1 MWEINVAD
9 LTIDSP
15 EFPIAK
21 EAILGRYQRL
31 RAQHLPAGDQ
41 TFKRNA
47 PAQERTAGS
56 YTVVVVKHADIAMR
70 AFGGGHY
77 PPAFALARPALEG
90 LIKQF
95 LIGEY
100 KDEDD
105 GWQRIVRS
113 QGRISPRKLQEL
125 AQRFPELAH
134 IVPVWKT
141 LSPILNDFVHGG
153 VGQLTSNP
161 IDAVSEP
168 RYPGAWFWSTAL
180 VYTVC
185 MLATS
190 GWFWVHLGEQGRAK
204 ALTDAVAGEDWGSL
218 TTTRNGQNVR
228 IFAATPSPA
237 AAS

>member
-9 LTIDSP
+9 LTTDSR
-15 EFPIAK
+15 EFPIAR
-21 EAILGRYQRL
+21 EAILGRYTRL
-31 RAQHLPAGDQ
+31 RTQHLPAGDQ
-41 TFKRNA
+41 RRKRA
-47 PAQERTAGS
+47 VSARERAAGS
-56 YTVVVVKHADIAMR
+56 YTVVIVKHADIAMR

-113 QGRISPRKLQEL
+113 QEGVNLRKLQEL

-134 IVPVWKT
+134 IVPVWKALART
-141 LSPILNDFVHGG
+141 LNDFVHGG

-161 IDAVSEP
+161 IDAVREP

-190 GWFWVHLGEQGRAK
+190 GWFWVHIGEQGRAK
-204 ALTDAVAGEDWGSL
+204 ALVDAVAGENWESL
-218 TTTRNGQNVR
+218 TATRNGQNVR
-228 IFAATPSPA
+228 IFAATPSPG

>member
-9 LTIDSP
+9 LSTDSR

-21 EAILGRYQRL
+21 EAILKRYWRL
-31 RAQHLPAGDQ
+31 RAQHLPAGDH
-41 TFKRNA
+41 TRKRDVSER
-47 PAQERTAGS
+47 ERTARS
-56 YTVVVVKHADIAMR
+56 YTVVIVEHADIAMW

-95 LIGEY
+95 SISEY
-100 KDEDD
+100 PDEDD

-113 QGRISPRKLQEL
+113 QEPVNLRALRKLTERVPV
-125 AQRFPELAH
+125 AAH
-134 IVPVWKT
+134 ILPVWKT
-141 LSPILNDFVHGG
+141 LAEILNDFVHGG

-168 RYPGAWFWSTAL
+168 RYPGAWFWSVAL

-204 ALTDAVAGEDWGSL
+204 ALTDAVDGEDWESI
-218 TTTRNGQNVR
+218 TVMHNGQNVR
-228 IFAATPSPA
+228 IFAAPPSRS
-237 AAS
+237 AS

>member
-1 MWEINVAD
+1 MGAAD
-9 LTIDSP
+9 VS
-15 EFPIAK
+15 A
-21 EAILGRYQRL
+21 R
-31 RAQHLPAGDQ
+31 
-41 TFKRNA
+41 
-47 PAQERTAGS
+47 ERTASS
-56 YTVVVVKHADIAMR
+56 YTVVIVEHADIAMR

-77 PPAFALARPALEG
+77 PPGFALGRPALEG

-100 KDEDD
+100 GDEDD

-113 QGRISPRKLQEL
+113 QERITPRRLQEL
-125 AQRFPELAH
+125 AEHFPVLAQV
-134 IVPVWKT
+134 VPLWKT
-141 LSPILNDFVHGG
+141 LAPILNDFVHGG

-168 RYPGAWFWSTAL
+168 RYPGAWFWSVAL

-204 ALTDAVAGEDWGSL
+204 ALTDAVYGEDWESI
-218 TTTRNGQNVR
+218 TVMHNGQNVR
-228 IFAATPSPA
+228 IFAAPPSGS
-237 AAS
+237 AS

>member
-9 LTIDSP
+9 LSTDSQ
-15 EFPIAK
+15 EFPIAR
-21 EAILGRYQRL
+21 EAILGRYERL
-31 RAQHLPAGDQ
+31 RAQHLPAGEQ
-41 TFKRNA
+41 TFKRDA
-47 PAQERTAGS
+47 SARERTASS
-56 YTVVVVKHADIAMR
+56 YTVVTVEHADIAMR

-77 PPAFALARPALEG
+77 PPGFALARPALEG

-100 KDEDD
+100 ADEDD

-113 QGRISPRKLQEL
+113 QDRITVSKLQEL
-125 AQRFPELAH
+125 TERFPELAH
-134 IVPVWKT
+134 IVPLWKT
-141 LSPILNDFVHGG
+141 LAPILNDFVHGG

-161 IDAVSEP
+161 IDAVSKP

-190 GWFWVHLGEQGRAK
+190 GWFWVHIGEQERAK
-204 ALTDAVAGEDWGSL
+204 ALVDAVAGEDWASI
-218 TTTRNGQNVR
+218 TTMRNGQIVR
-228 IFAATPSPA
+228 IFAAPPSS